1 MKDSSK
7 IAVIIYGSPGS
18 GKGTQADLLA
28 KKFNLIH
35 FDTGQYLESV
45 INDPKNKKDARI
57 QKEKKLFDTGIL
69 LTPSWVLEIIS
80 EKAKQIAK
88 AGWGLVF
95 SGSPRTFYE
104 AFGKNKNKG
113 LIKILEEIYGRSKI
127 FFFLLKV
134 HPDTSIQ
141 RNSQRLICSNC
152 GRQLLG
158 FYSQFYQLKHKHIGC
173 PFCAAALRKRTL
185 DNPETIKV
193 RLKEYQKRTSPIFA
207 GLKKHGYKLHRIDG
221 ELLPYKVFKGIN
233 TKIKL
238 K

>member
-1 MKDSSK
+1 MRDSSK
-7 IAVIIYGSPGS
+7 IAVIIYGAPGS

-35 FDTGQYLESV
+35 FDTGQYLESIV
-45 INDPKNKKDARI
+45 HDPKNKNNARI
-57 QKEKKLFDTGIL
+57 RKEKNLFDTGRL
-69 LTPSWVLEIIS
+69 LTSSWVLEIIS
-80 EKAKQIAK
+80 GKARQIAR

-104 AFGKNKNKG
+104 AFGKSKNSG
-113 LIKILEEIYGRSKI
+113 LIKILEEEYGRSKI

-134 HPDTSIQ
+134 HSNTSIQ

-158 FYSQFYQLKHKHIGC
+158 FYSQFYQLKHHHIGC

-185 DNPETIKV
+185 DNPETIKI
-193 RLKEYQKRTSPIFA
+193 RLKEYKERTNPIFA
-207 GLKKHGYKLHRIDG
+207 GLKKHGYNLHQIDG
-221 ELLPYKVFKGIN
+221 ELLPYKVFAQIFK
-233 TKIKL
+233 KIKI
-238 K
+238 